1 MMRAPSF
8 REAGF
13 TLIELLMVMVIVA
26 VLAAVAYP
34 AYTGHIARSHRADAR
49 AELLRMQMAV
59 EKQRLAT
66 LGDDSAELTC
76 SMHVARRWGGARETV
91 GCSSV
96 EAARE
101 LLRPGRADALLVP
114 AAYPRLNTFIMDEA
128 LLASQVFIMPIPA
141 LVLATC
147 TGPIAPRLQQLI
159 HHAAVTPLLP
169 ELGLC
174 WVQARQADSN
184 AEACRLLQAAPE
196 PSACITNALC
206 AAHFGLNVVRELRPK
221 LAMPWICFVHQAPSG
236 TRSAPGPAEARP

>member
-1 MMRAPSF
+1 MHTRPSS
-8 REAGF
+8 A
-13 TLIELLMVMVIVA
+13 
-26 VLAAVAYP
+26 
-34 AYTGHIARSHRADAR
+34 AR
-49 AELLRMQMAV
+49 AHAPQHRPPPASNAAGLPAALPATTAGSGPPRTRPLH
-59 EKQRLAT
+59 QRLAT

-91 GCSSV
+91 GCSSF

-101 LLRPGRADALLVP
+101 LLRTGRADALLVP

-184 AEACRLLQAAPE
+184 AEACRLLLAAPQ

-206 AAHFGLNVVRELRPK
+206 ATHFGLEVVRELRPN
-221 LAMPWICFVHQAPSG
+221 LAMPWICFVPHPPLGS
-236 TRSAPGPAEARP
+236 RSSPGMAEARP